1 MVYSSIIEV
10 FGYAEGLAQSW
21 GETTKRALRRAPLLR
36 LVDVGLEGDL
46 GGKLHGT
53 SVVEELL
60 LRPIEGCASSRL
72 EAVASGVAGRVDIVN
87 GSGDVL
93 CVVEDVERLSAK
105 LERIVLLH
113 RDPLEGRKIKVVDRT
128 DRKRITAPVRECA
141 LAGLDVGGVGVDGGV
156 THEVAVALRDA

>member
-1 MVYSSIIEV
+1 M
-10 FGYAEGLAQSW
+10 
-21 GETTKRALRRAPLLR
+21 R

-60 LRPIEGCASSRL
+60 LRPIEGCTIDRL
-72 EAVASGVAGRVDIVN
+72 EAVACGVAGRGDIIN

-93 CVVEDVERLSAK
+93 CVVEDVERLSAE

-141 LAGLDVGGVGVDGGV
+141 LAGLDVVGVGVDGGV
-156 THEVAVALRDA
+156 ADEVTIALRCGG